1 MCVCVHIYV
10 HIYVYVYVYIY
21 MTHAKGMFNSLLR
34 GTGRMIRLVQK
45 IIGTREAFIVI
56 ERKNIAI

>member
-1 MCVCVHIYV
+1 M
-10 HIYVYVYVYIY
+10 YIY
-21 MTHAKGMFNSLLR
+21 MYMYTYMTHTKGMFNSLLR